1 MRQSQVL
8 QAAAGDEIGPMLDAY
23 RANVELVEVTPDN
36 YVKVRITGVCVACH
50 GVHRRIAE
58 MLEAAF
64 KENVCSGIKGVI
76 LLEAP
81 GNQLAEQTSNFL
93 DRDMKK
99 RCRYAVSTR

>member
-8 QAAAGDEIGPMLDAY
+8 QVAAGDEIRPMLEAY

-36 YVKVRITGVCVACH
+36 YIKVRITGACVACH
-50 GVHRRIAE
+50 GAHQRIAE
-58 MLEAAF
+58 MMEAAF

-76 LLEAP
+76 LLKAP
-81 GNQLAEQTSNFL
+81 GNHLAEQTLNFL
-93 DRDMKK
+93 DQDMKK